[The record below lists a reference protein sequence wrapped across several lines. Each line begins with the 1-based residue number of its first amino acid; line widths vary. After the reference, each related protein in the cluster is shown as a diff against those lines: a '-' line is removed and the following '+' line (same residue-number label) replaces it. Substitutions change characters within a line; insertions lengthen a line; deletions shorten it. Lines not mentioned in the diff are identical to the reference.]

1 MPIGMKV
8 CVMVELCPGTNFSS
22 FRGDI
27 FRGHQMRGEQRGSDG
42 PFLAC
47 VRVRWFPCGTYVNF
61 YGLARVAIQ
70 GLTWVNF

>member
-8 CVMVELCPGTNFSS
+8 CVMVELCPGTSFSS

-47 VRVRWFPCGTYVNF
+47 HTPTFFHLSANGGYIF
-61 YGLARVAIQ
+61 
-70 GLTWVNF
+70 